1 LRCLKNSRWISE
13 SQVSDWILRG
23 FVFIAKERESVMEPS
38 LKESEFD
45 LP

>member
-1 LRCLKNSRWISE
+1 
-13 SQVSDWILRG
+13 VSDWILRG
-23 FVFIAKERESVMEPS
+23 LVFIAKEREGVMEPS